1 MFFGLFRGTSRR
13 LIDHLHGEIV
23 AAAREPVLFTEYGIP
38 DDLDGRFESLALHAA
53 LVLRRLNALPA
64 PAPEI
69 AQDLTDELFRHFD
82 IALREMGVGDMSVPK
97 RMKKFAEA
105 FLGRAKAYHEALNA
119 GPAALAAALSRN
131 VYAGQG
137 GAERLARYVQAL
149 EDGLAKASL
158 AELVEGPIFAR
169 KPAAI
174 A

>member
-1 MFFGLFRGTSRR
+1 M
-13 LIDHLHGEIV
+13 
-23 AAAREPVLFTEYGIP
+23 
-38 DDLDGRFESLALHAA
+38 
-53 LVLRRLNALPA
+53 
-64 PAPEI
+64 
-69 AQDLTDELFRHFD
+69 
-82 IALREMGVGDMSVPK
+82 
-97 RMKKFAEA
+97 
-105 FLGRAKAYHEALNA
+105 NA